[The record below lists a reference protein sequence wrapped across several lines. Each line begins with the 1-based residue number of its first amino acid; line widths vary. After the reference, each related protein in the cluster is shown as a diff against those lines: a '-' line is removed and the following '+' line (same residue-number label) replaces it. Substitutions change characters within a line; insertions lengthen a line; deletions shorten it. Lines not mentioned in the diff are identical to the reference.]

1 MVLYLRTIYCLI
13 YRKTVHFSLSFL
25 IPPSAHQTS
34 LFTSSLFVKTMHFPL
49 SSVQAVLHDRNHLFH
64 VSIRN
69 EPLMKYSQAAR
80 RIVWMSRNSSSRYF
94 LRKYLSNYSNSFSS
108 RSIWIAL
115 AAFSFFSSITFAY
128 ICVVF
133 TLVCPNILLTV
144 YMSVPCA
151 NWSVA

>member
-1 MVLYLRTIYCLI
+1 MIAIIISLPLVNHNKRTAVNLSIILI
-13 YRKTVHFSLSFL
+13 RFIVVCQNFVFSL
-25 IPPSAHQTS
+25 P
-34 LFTSSLFVKTMHFPL
+34 
-49 SSVQAVLHDRNHLFH
+49 SVQAVLHDRNHLFH

-80 RIVWMSRNSSSRYF
+80 RIVWMSRNLSSPYF
-94 LRKYLSNYSNSFSS
+94 LRKYQSNYSNSFSS

-144 YMSVPCA
+144 
-151 NWSVA
+151 